1 MSELIHTTDRRRNV
15 RWQLLATVSA
25 LALMA
30 TTEIAAAADDSVER
44 SAIWI
49 ELGGQF
55 EQVTTEQET
64 FAPPF
69 TSIQPASGPYRQGIS
84 QISGDIQKPLDY
96 SYGGE
101 GKLSFEPEGTDWVLS
116 ATVRYGRSNGNKN
129 VHRSTKPVPFTI
141 PGFTGQGI
149 TRENPEFAD
158 ATIKQSQSQAIVDF
172 QAGRDFGLG
181 MFGNDSRSIVNFGVR
196 FAQFHSAHQATLGLD
211 PNNGGYKYI
220 GTAIKLPTNN
230 PHTFLGKIQS
240 TRSFRGEGPSISW
253 DASAPFMGSSNGAE
267 FTFDWS
273 VNAAILF
280 GRQKASVRH
289 QTAAYTFPMTVNGH
303 HNSNLVTVYQNP
315 AHTLPRSRTITVPNI
330 GGMAGLSLKFPNAKV
345 SLGYRADFFFGAMD
359 GGIDAAKKENVGFFG
374 PFASVSVGI
383 P

>member
-1 MSELIHTTDRRRNV
+1 MSELIQTTERRRNI
-15 RWQLLATVSA
+15 RRQLLATVSA
-25 LALMA
+25 LALA
-30 TTEIAAAADDSVER
+30 GSVEIAAAADDS
-44 SAIWI
+44 AGHPTIWI

-64 FAPPF
+64 YAPPF
-69 TSIQPASGPYRQGIS
+69 TAIQPASGSFRQGIS
-84 QISGDIQKPLDY
+84 QIPGDIQKPLDY
-96 SYGGE
+96 SFGGE
-101 GKLSFEPEGTDWVLS
+101 GKLSFEPEDTNWIFS

-141 PGFTGQGI
+141 FSNHI
-149 TRENPEFAD
+149 TREDPEFAD
-158 ATIKQSQSQAIVDF
+158 ATINQSQSHAIVDF

-181 MFGNDSRSIVNFGVR
+181 MFGKDSRSVVNFGVR
-196 FAQFHSAHQATLGLD
+196 FAQFHSASQATLGLD

-220 GTAIKLPTNN
+220 GTAIKFPTDN

-240 TRSFRGEGPSISW
+240 TRSFRGEGPSVSW
-253 DASAPFMGSSNGAE
+253 DASAPFAGANSAE
-267 FTFDWS
+267 FTFDWG
-273 VNAAILF
+273 VNAAVLF

-289 QTAAYTFPMTVNGH
+289 QTAAYTFPRTINGY
-303 HNSNLVTVYQNP
+303 HNSNLITVYQNP

-330 GGMAGLSLKFPNAKV
+330 GGMAGVSLKFPNAKV

-359 GGIDAAKKENVGFFG
+359 GGIDVARKENVGFYG

-383 P
+383 GG